1 MAEISTLAYVVAK
14 ASNLDKWEHFAT
26 HILGLQTGART
37 AEALLLRMDER
48 EQRLIIERGDE
59 DDLSVLGWEFD
70 NAADLKEYVARLR
83 EHGVDVTE
91 SAVGLAQAR
100 GMEQVYGCV
109 DPAGIRHEFAY
120 GPRLAPISRPFH
132 SPLLVGGGFET
143 GELGIGHVFAVAR
156 DAAESIHFYT
166 EILGLRISDYIRDE
180 EAIPGL
186 KVDGC
191 FMHAKT
197 RRHHSLATAAVPSNK
212 KINHLMI
219 QVKSLDDVG
228 LAFDRIKKAGVPVI
242 MDIGHHP
249 NDKMVSF
256 YVVTPSGF
264 GLEYGWGGI
273 VIDENNWQVRTY
285 SQLSDWGHR
294 FSLPPQ

>member
-1 MAEISTLAYVVAK
+1 VTPPVSDFYKSEIRFGRTYRCGFDRIREEFMAEISTLAYVVAK

-109 DPAGIRHEFAY
+109 DPAGIRHDVMN
-120 GPRLAPISRPFH
+120 GSDHPIAFVEIEVKQPGA
-132 SPLLVGGGFET
+132 LK
-143 GELGIGHVFAVAR
+143 EL
-156 DAAESIHFYT
+156 T
-166 EILGLRISDYIRDE
+166 
-180 EAIPGL
+180 
-186 KVDGC
+186 
-191 FMHAKT
+191 
-197 RRHHSLATAAVPSNK
+197 
-212 KINHLMI
+212 
-219 QVKSLDDVG
+219 
-228 LAFDRIKKAGVPVI
+228 
-242 MDIGHHP
+242 
-249 NDKMVSF
+249 
-256 YVVTPSGF
+256 
-264 GLEYGWGGI
+264 
-273 VIDENNWQVRTY
+273 
-285 SQLSDWGHR
+285 
-294 FSLPPQ
+294 LP